1 MTGRTIIPT
10 RRPWLIRAALPLALA
25 GIVVVM
31 LLALAGV
38 FHSKIPDSLAAPVS
52 RPVGDAPLAEVR
64 AIETPIIETA
74 VGSVRAV
81 QETAV
86 GSRIL
91 ARVAEVR
98 VRAGQEV
105 AKGELLVRLDDSD
118 LKARLKQ
125 AEATVTAARAARDQA
140 QVEYD
145 RVVDLY
151 QRSMAAKI
159 EMDRVDAALK
169 TAEAELNRAEQARH
183 EAEAVLGYAEIVA
196 PSVGR
201 VVDKRIEEGD
211 MVAPSQVLLTLYD
224 PTRMQLVARV
234 RESLTQRL
242 VVGQLIDVRIDAL
255 DKTCQGTI
263 SEIVPEAE
271 SASRTFSVKVTGP
284 CPPGVYSG
292 MFGRLLV
299 PLTPQRVLVVPRSAI
314 RRVGQLDLV
323 DVAAGEQLHRR
334 AVQLGRTFGDD
345 VEVLSGL
352 REAERVVASAR

>member
-1 MTGRTIIPT
+1 MTGSKPSPT
-10 RRPWLIRAALPLALA
+10 RRPWLIRTALPLALA
-25 GIVVVM
+25 IIVVVM

-38 FHSKIPDSLAAPVS
+38 FHSKIPEGLAAPVS
-52 RPVGDAPLAEVR
+52 RPVGDAPLVEVR
-64 AIETPIIETA
+64 TIETPIVETA
-74 VGSVRAV
+74 VGTVRAV

-105 AKGELLVRLDDSD
+105 EKGELLVRLDDTD
-118 LKARLKQ
+118 LQARLRQ
-125 AEATVTAARAARDQA
+125 ADASVAAARAARDQA
-140 QVEYD
+140 RVEYD
-145 RVVDLY
+145 RVADLF

-183 EAEAVLGYAEIVA
+183 EAQAVLAYAEIVA
-196 PSVGR
+196 PSAGR
-201 VVDKRIEEGD
+201 VVDKRVEEGD
-211 MVAPSQVLLTLYD
+211 TVAPGQVLLTLYD
-224 PTRMQLVARV
+224 PSRMQLVARV

-242 VVGQLIDVRIDAL
+242 NVGQLIDVRIDAL
-255 DKTCQGTI
+255 EKTCQGTI

-284 CPPGVYSG
+284 CPPGIYSG

-299 PLTPQRVLVVPRSAI
+299 PLSPQRVLVVPRSAV

-323 DVAAGEQLHRR
+323 DVAADDALQRR
-334 AVQLGRTFGDD
+334 AVQLGRALGDD

-352 REAERVVASAR
+352 RNGERVVAPAR